1 MKDFWGMRTTLHDV
15 AKAAGVSIKT
25 VSNVIHNHP
34 NVTPKTKEKVEAA
47 ISALNYSPNLNARS
61 LRTGK
66 TNVIGLAIPELLNSY
81 FTELANYVI
90 LAAEEKGLTVVIEQ
104 TRGDRDKELKVLDHA
119 ERNLVDGMIYSP
131 LGLHQEDAKLTNV
144 SYPLVL
150 VGENIFNGPKDHVT
164 MKNIEAAQAATE
176 YLIGLGH
183 KRIAVIG
190 AHKGEVI
197 GSAGLRLTG
206 YKKALKAAGIKYDE
220 SLVGYTAPWFR
231 SNGAEV
237 MAGLL
242 KRTRDF
248 TAVFALNDL
257 LAFGAMR
264 VLQEQGISIPKDV
277 SVLGFDNLEEA
288 KYSIPSL
295 SSLEPGKEEIAR
307 KAVDALIE
315 RMSSGDSAKGPARE
329 IEVDFQIVERESTAP
344 VTVTKS

>member
-1 MKDFWGMRTTLHDV
+1 MRTTLHDV
-15 AKAAGVSIKT
+15 AKVAGVSIKT

-104 TRGDRDKELKVLDHA
+104 TRGDKDKELKVLDHA

-237 MAGLL
+237 MAELL

-315 RMSSGDSAKGPARE
+315 RMSSGESAKGPARE
-329 IEVDFQIVERESTAP
+329 IEVEFEIVERESTAS

>member
-1 MKDFWGMRTTLHDV
+1 MRTTLHDV

-34 NVTPKTKEKVEAA
+34 NVTLKTKEKVEAA

-104 TRGDRDKELKVLDHA
+104 TRGDRDKELKVLEHA

-237 MAGLL
+237 MAELL

-307 KAVDALIE
+307 KAVDVLIE

-344 VTVTKS
+344 ITVTKS

>member
-1 MKDFWGMRTTLHDV
+1 MRNTLHDV
-15 AKAAGVSIKT
+15 AKVAGVSIKT

-104 TRGDRDKELKVLDHA
+104 TRGDKDKELKVLDHA

-237 MAGLL
+237 MAELL

-315 RMSSGDSAKGPARE
+315 RMSSGESAKGPARE
-329 IEVDFQIVERESTAP
+329 IEVDFQIVERESTAS

>member
-1 MKDFWGMRTTLHDV
+1 MRNTLHDV
-15 AKAAGVSIKT
+15 AKVAGVSIKT

-237 MAGLL
+237 MAELL

-315 RMSSGDSAKGPARE
+315 RMSSGESAKGPARE
-329 IEVDFQIVERESTAP
+329 IEVEFEIVERESTAS

>member
-1 MKDFWGMRTTLHDV
+1 MRTTLHDV
-15 AKAAGVSIKT
+15 AKVAGVSIKT

-237 MAGLL
+237 MAELL

-315 RMSSGDSAKGPARE
+315 RMSSGESAKGPARE
-329 IEVDFQIVERESTAP
+329 IEVEFEIVERESTAS